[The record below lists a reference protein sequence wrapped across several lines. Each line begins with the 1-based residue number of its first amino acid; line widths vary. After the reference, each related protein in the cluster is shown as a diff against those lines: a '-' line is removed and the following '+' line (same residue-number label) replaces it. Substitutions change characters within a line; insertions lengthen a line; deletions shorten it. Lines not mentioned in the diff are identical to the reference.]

1 MMADELTPKPA
12 LEGDTGAI
20 GSPAF
25 RWADQF
31 TAREE
36 GGVTAN
42 DGTGHAA
49 AYGIDQSA
57 HPEIDVSKL
66 TPSGAQRIRY
76 GYWTAVNGDAL
87 AQQNPGLAL
96 AAYDTAIMAGPER
109 AKQLLVQSNG
119 DPNSFLALRRN
130 FLEYLVQ
137 SDPARYGPVQKGW
150 AIRDQRL
157 AQTVGGG
164 AGGVGGV
171 GGSYPWAG
179 DDFRLA
185 RIPQRQPGF
194 LESVV
199 DDAQKQ
205 QAAPPVSGAPTV
217 AAAEQT
223 PPPPIVAPQ
232 LPKPTVQPMRP
243 LPAPT
248 PMEHYLAMLKIKP
261 QDQAS
266 G

>member
-1 MMADELTPKPA
+1 
-12 LEGDTGAI
+12 
-20 GSPAF
+20 
-25 RWADQF
+25 
-31 TAREE
+31 
-36 GGVTAN
+36 
-42 DGTGHAA
+42 
-49 AYGIDQSA
+49 
-57 HPEIDVSKL
+57 
-66 TPSGAQRIRY
+66 
-76 GYWTAVNGDAL
+76 
-87 AQQNPGLAL
+87 LAL

-130 FLEYLVQ
+130 FLEHWVQ

-164 AGGVGGV
+164 AGSAGGRYPEA
-171 GGSYPWAG
+171 GS
-179 DDFRLA
+179 DFHLA

-205 QAAPPVSGAPTV
+205 QAAPPVSGAPTT
-217 AAAEQT
+217 AAPEQT

-232 LPKPTVQPMRP
+232 LPKPTVQPMQP
-243 LPAPT
+243 LRTPT